1 MNRQMPT
8 MNMKKQW
15 LILLFALI
23 TMASCN
29 HKVDKVPEP
38 KRSVYYWR
46 TTLHFDSTERQFL
59 ANHQI
64 KKIFVRFFDVVPGGK
79 ESVQPNATLQF
90 TDSIPRGL
98 EVVPTVFI
106 TENCMQNNLTQL
118 PNLLVKRILQMCE
131 TNGIPPIKE
140 VQLDCDWT
148 ANSQSAYFHLLEQTR
163 TLLKEKGIRLSATIR
178 LHQLR
183 MTPPPVDYGALM
195 LYNTGNATDR
205 KCKNPILDMAAVEP
219 YLKHLVDYDL
229 PLCAAYPVFGWKL
242 LFEADTFKAIAYD
255 ADLND
260 KSLFRQKSADIYMA
274 VSSRELTTGP
284 GEDANSAHINPGDE
298 ILVRD
303 VPFSLIEAVKK
314 KVGAYAPHINDQVII
329 YDLNSE
335 NIKRYNH
342 NEYEKI
348 YHP

>member
-1 MNRQMPT
+1 MNRLMPT
-8 MNMKKQW
+8 MNMQKRW

-29 HKVDKVPEP
+29 HKVGKVPEP
-38 KRSVYYWR
+38 ERSVYYWR
-46 TTLHFDSTERQFL
+46 TTLHFDSAERQFL
-59 ANHQI
+59 AEHRI

-79 ESVQPNATLQF
+79 EGVQPNATLQF
-90 TDSIPRGL
+90 TDSIPHGL

-106 TENCMQNNLTQL
+106 TENCLQNDLKAL
-118 PNLLVKRILQMCE
+118 PQLLVERILQMCK
-131 TNGIPPIKE
+131 TNGIPSIKE

-195 LYNTGNATDR
+195 LYNTGDATDR
-205 KCKNPILDMAAVEP
+205 NCKNPILDMAAIEP

-242 LFEADTFKAIAYD
+242 LFAADTFKAIAYD
-255 ADLND
+255 ADLTD
-260 KSLFRQKSADIYMA
+260 TTLFRRQSADTYMA

-298 ILVRD
+298 ILVRE
-303 VPFSLIEAVKK
+303 VPFSLIEAVRE
-314 KVGAYAPHINDQVII
+314 KVASYAPSINDQVIV

-348 YHP
+348 YRP